1 MLNNNT
7 KTVLLHVTVVVTC
20 LLQLQYLIICLDAT
34 AVYAEL
40 ISYIYLNNLTKDRWR
55 FNKNNDKFNKYTIF
69 NKKI

>member
-34 AVYAEL
+34 VYAEL
-40 ISYIYLNNLTKDRWR
+40 ISYIYLNNLTTDRLC
-55 FNKNNDKFNKYTIF
+55 FNKNNNKFNEYTIF